1 MGANRGMHASLRPR
15 VLVVEDEPL
24 VSRGILLLTN
34 QVAQAHLAPTA
45 AAASTA
51 LSGTESWGAFVIDVG
66 LPDGSGIDVLA
77 RARVVHP
84 RTPAL
89 ILTGVLSSQVANAA
103 FDLGAACVAKPV
115 NTVRLTQFLQEAL
128 SGTDT
133 PDALYDTART
143 WGALYGLSLAE
154 MDVLIKTATG
164 ALRDEIAESRGSS
177 SLTVKGQERRVHE
190 KTGDVSFHRAVS
202 RLLYE
207 ALRRKSNP

>member
-115 NTVRLTQFLQEAL
+115 
-128 SGTDT
+128 
-133 PDALYDTART
+133 
-143 WGALYGLSLAE
+143 
-154 MDVLIKTATG
+154 
-164 ALRDEIAESRGSS
+164 
-177 SLTVKGQERRVHE
+177 
-190 KTGDVSFHRAVS
+190 
-202 RLLYE
+202 
-207 ALRRKSNP
+207 KSNCSLRLQQSEERPTPSSRAFRCICSVIHPRPRNPEHDFVYRVFRRNLPAI